1 MKTPQTLK
9 PLVKALLSAAA
20 MLLFLPGAAGQ
31 TYDTV
36 TGPNGRLPGY
46 YYSYWYDE
54 CPTYTDT
61 SEYSLALTHG
71 AFNITWHGTGSNP
84 DNLWCFSECVA
95 QPAAIVGIAVLS
107 IDKALNPSV
116 SEGWPV
122 LNGPRKPE
130 YVYVLNYDSV
140 SQQVTVLG
148 TARWDTCQRKIYK
161 LPRHIDSA
169 RFRYRYTY
177 ISEVTLDT
185 PIYVDTL
192 FYMGGTEENDRLVND
207 SHFPSPPTFYT
218 LIESTD
224 IEIPNP
230 QYGQRFPCPDR
241 RNQTSGSFN
250 IKSNMFYPRP
260 DALGGVV
267 CFGPFI
273 PKIDFA
279 DVDVRPADSAMG
291 TAGPSGKLSKH
302 VRHRFYARPRVGYRF
317 IRWDDGDTS
326 NPRYVPIESDTSFV
340 AYFASAEQYEVVCR
354 TESPYGI
361 VTGGGF
367 YYEGDEVRVEA
378 VATDPRYRFT
388 RWGDGDTSNPRVLT
402 VAGDTLFT
410 AFFGPK
416 PNYEGIPEA
425 DSGLFVLM
433 PNPAGGAVTVSLT
446 GGAAQCREC
455 RLVFRD
461 AAGRERFT
469 LHSLSPRMTL
479 GLSDLAP
486 GLYFVTLVTPQ
497 TSLTR
502 RLIVE

>member
-54 CPTYTDT
+54 CPSYTDT
-61 SEYSLALTHG
+61 SEYSLAQTHG
-71 AFNITWHGTGSNP
+71 AFFLTWTGTGSSP
-84 DNLWCFSECVA
+84 DHLWSLSDYVA
-95 QPAAIVGIAVLS
+95 HPAAIVGIAVLS
-107 IDKALNPSV
+107 TDKAQNPSV
-116 SEGWPV
+116 AEGWPV

-130 YVYVLNYDSV
+130 YVYVLNYDSA
-140 SQQVTVLG
+140 SQQATVLG

-185 PIYVDTL
+185 PIYVDST
-192 FYMGGTEENDRLVND
+192 FYLCGTWENNRLVGD
-207 SHFPSPPTFYT
+207 SHFPAPPIFYT
-218 LIESTD
+218 YLD
-224 IEIPNP
+224 GNPVYVPNSP
-230 QYGQRFPCPDR
+230 MIRCPRNRKYGSYRYKDSHFIVDQNNNDGYV
-241 RNQTSGSFN
+241 S
-250 IKSNMFYPRP
+250 
-260 DALGGVV
+260 
-267 CFGPFI
+267 FGPFI

-279 DVDVRPADSAMG
+279 DVDVRPADSTMG

-446 GGAAQCREC
+446 GGAAQCWEC